1 MKSITKKSRVRLGTA
16 LAALAIGFGSVT
28 ASAPA
33 SAAPKAGSFRPS
45 QTVLLSTGEGQ
56 VVRLPAAVSDVWT
69 SNPAVA
75 DVYVSNQ
82 RQINLFG
89 KADGEATVVATSANG
104 TVVYSANVRV
114 SQNITSVD
122 AMLRAAMPQAN
133 IKVLNAGQLAVLTG
147 TVGSPDEAAQAQ

>member
-1 MKSITKKSRVRLGTA
+1 
-16 LAALAIGFGSVT
+16 
-28 ASAPA
+28 
-33 SAAPKAGSFRPS
+33 
-45 QTVLLSTGEGQ
+45 
-56 VVRLPAAVSDVWT
+56 T

-89 KADGEATVVATSANG
+89 KADGEATVVARSANG
-104 TVVYSANVRV
+104 TVVYSANGRV

-147 TVGSPDEAAQAQ
+147 TVASPGEAAQAEELVTAMLNPGVNMSTSGAMCKIC